1 VNSTETRVRTVIE
14 RAFKIPRDNDVDYA
28 MGALQGWDSLG
39 HMQLIVALEQEFG
52 VNIPSYALS
61 EMVDITSI
69 VRIVEEHS

>member
-28 MGALQGWDSLG
+28 MGALPGWDSLG